1 MNNNNSIDN
10 NSEQETEDFGGKLS
24 SDNAEVESNPTV
36 TNPYTDVPV
45 TQNDTLQETDK
56 VSIKKDESDN
66 IAEEHSNV
74 VHTDE
79 SISSYT
85 QSTSN
90 SKDNTPPINENIP
103 PRSQSSYGVYT
114 QYRGEPE
121 KQPGNTQPIGDSQRY
136 TQQNVQ
142 QPTYQ
147 NTFYQQQGAGY
158 MNNFANTP
166 QGYGNTS
173 NFNQPPQQGYGNS
186 ANFNQPL
193 QQGYGNP
200 ANFSHPPQQ
209 GYGNPANFNQP
220 PQQGYGN
227 PYEANPY
234 QQSTNQQMNQ
244 MPQIQY
250 MPYTPGTIL
259 PEGVTPQII
268 NGGWYYPYVVL
279 PNQKNAKKK
288 MATSVKVLLGIIAGI
303 TVAFIVLLFVWSF
316 NINKDNNF
324 GGDSGSNFFFEF
336 EEPDDNSSDYSSGE
350 VGKYA
355 DPNGPEISLVDSNTS
370 NGSTE
375 KAYEV
380 LSDSVV
386 SVSTYDDNESPST
399 SSPNGEGTGI
409 IISED
414 GYIVTNSHVIDDKNE
429 GNVWITTKDG
439 DVYSVVIVGCDVR
452 TDIAVLKCDKAEGWK
467 SATFANSEQLK
478 VGQDVVALGSPG
490 GSSYSN
496 SLTRGIIS
504 ALNRT
509 LSGSAVTYIQT
520 DAAINPG
527 NSGGPLANMNG
538 QVIGIN
544 TIKVVDT
551 QYEGMGF
558 AIPSVTIKEVADQ
571 LIKNG
576 YVKGRARI
584 GIVGREVSRSMAQLT
599 GGEAGIYINEIEDDS
614 PLKDTEVKV
623 GDTITAIN
631 GTNITTFNELFNTL
645 DTYNIGDTITMT
657 ICRTSDKS
665 SDNETFTVTI
675 TLVGE

>member
-166 QGYGNTS
+166 QGYGN
-173 NFNQPPQQGYGNS
+173 
-186 ANFNQPL
+186 
-193 QQGYGNP
+193 
-200 ANFSHPPQQ
+200 
-209 GYGNPANFNQP
+209 PANFNQP
-220 PQQGYGN
+220 PQPGYGN
-227 PYEANPY
+227 PY
-234 QQSTNQQMNQ
+234 QQNTNQQMNQ

-259 PEGVTPQII
+259 PEGVKPQFI

-279 PNQKNAKKK
+279 PNQKKAKKK

-336 EEPDDNSSDYSSGE
+336 EEPDGNSSDYSSGE

-386 SVSTYDDNESPST
+386 SISTYYDNESPST